1 MTDTQ
6 DNTGPA
12 LRESAAVPTAHARR
26 YLGQLCKHFAHK
38 LPVTFDEIAGTI
50 PFTIG
55 TCHLVATDAALTIDL
70 EAPAESLEQLRDVV
84 TKHLDRFAF
93 REELVYDWHPIGA
106 PDA

>member
-6 DNTGPA
+6 DTTGPVS
-12 LRESAAVPTAHARR
+12 RESAAVPTAQARR

-50 PFTIG
+50 PFASG

-70 EAPAESLEQLRDVV
+70 EAPADGMEELRDVV
-84 TKHLDRFAF
+84 TRHLDRFAF
-93 REELVYDWHPIGA
+93 REELVYDWHPIRA